1 MCFIPLCEIYMYVCL
16 IFVRKVSPFFSEDVI
31 SCLTY
36 ATCRQPK
43 PGKWSV
49 FLLTVSSLA
58 FMLPWQFAQFV
69 LLTQQLSLL
78 VIYSLTLV
86 GPTHFLSMTSSLCLA
101 LVANIILQF
110 GNTLLLTSFLPPCL
124 VTCLVSE
131 WFFLALYKCI
141 RCQGTNTNYMYVCYL
156 CA

>member
-1 MCFIPLCEIYMYVCL
+1 MGVCIGWVIVGCVRGLYVSVMCEIYASSL
-16 IFVRKVSPFFSEDVI
+16 L
-31 SCLTY
+31 SCLYILVYTCCFLCLVD
-36 ATCRQPK
+36 APCRQSK
-43 PGKWSV
+43 PGRWSV
-49 FLLTVSSLA
+49 LLLTVSSLA

-78 VIYSLTLV
+78 VVYSLTLI

-124 VTCLVSE
+124 VSCLVS
-131 WFFLALYKCI
+131 K
-141 RCQGTNTNYMYVCYL
+141 
-156 CA
+156 